1 MRVLTCLLFFVLC
14 SRRIFT
20 GSVINSRR
28 DGEDVLFKV
37 LWSDNDSEEM
47 TGPELGQ
54 AMEMYSLYSQLNKDK
69 ENNK

>member
-1 MRVLTCLLFFVLC
+1 M
-14 SRRIFT
+14 ID
-20 GSVINSRR
+20 SRR
-28 DGEDVLFKV
+28 DGEDVLFKI

-47 TGPELGQ
+47 TGLELGQ

>member
-1 MRVLTCLLFFVLC
+1 MLYASLLFFVLC

-20 GSVINSRR
+20 GSAIDSRR
-28 DGEDVLFKV
+28 DGEDVLFKI

-54 AMEMYSLYSQLNKDK
+54 AMEMYSLYSQLSKDK